1 MSVNYEALMADF
13 RVESAELL
21 ESAEARVLE
30 LERDAGGAAGVDAVF
45 RAIHTIKGNAGI
57 FELKPIIDF
66 AHEFE
71 SYLNEFRDGRRR
83 ADEQSIDFMLTAID
97 RLRILIADP
106 RAAVQSF
113 FSTPAGQAAASAPGE
128 SAAAPE
134 SESGAP
140 RLAPSSPLRI
150 PAALVR
156 TARERGRRLT
166 LVQFDAA
173 AQPAR
178 TLRDFANQIDRL
190 RTLADVELAAVH
202 AAKLPPLAGLNG
214 RRTLPYYLLLSTSGP
229 AEPHLRAA
237 GIVHGRVK
245 LVYDPTAETSA
256 AAASTQTAPA
266 PAAAPLASAPGATF
280 ASAPGAPGPAASA
293 GAPAGEDAHFRVP
306 IRLIETLLQA
316 AGEAVVARNELLQRS
331 EESGDLRILGSAR
344 RLGQLVTRLQENLMR
359 TRLQELNYVFQKIPR
374 IIRDAAQACGK
385 RVAFEAEGGH
395 VELDR
400 TLLDSISESLL
411 HLIRNAVDHGIE
423 TPAERAQAGKNETG
437 RLRISAGLEGGN
449 VTLVIEDDGRGL
461 DYDRIRARA
470 IERGLVARERADQLT
485 EGELTELIFMPG
497 FSTAERITETSG
509 RGVGMDVVRERFRAA
524 GGSIAVSSQRG
535 RGSRITALLPQTLS
549 ITVCLMVMC
558 GKERYAIPR
567 QNLVEL
573 ALLDPDRVQ
582 QVNERRMYNLRGRML
597 PLISATAL
605 LYGEE
610 CAATERYLAVV
621 RADRRSFALSLDDI
635 LNPEEAVIRPL
646 SAHLAGLE
654 LYAGGAIAGDGE
666 PTLILDPAGVARR
679 CGIEH
684 QELSESLSRGE
695 TTQPEHASREY
706 LLFTCGDT
714 TYAIDIA
721 TAPRIFPVA
730 PEDIHRSAEREVAR
744 VRDDLVPVVRL
755 DALFR
760 AGRSVGPVRN
770 LLLFAYEGGMAGLA
784 AEEALTV
791 APIGP
796 IQTQAGVPGL
806 AGRALWND
814 RLTLVVEPLA
824 AIRAALA
831 EEFAWKS

>member
-1 MSVNYEALMADF
+1 MSVNYEALLKDF

-21 ESAEARVLE
+21 ESAEARVLD
-30 LERDAGGAAGVDAVF
+30 LERSSGDSTGVDGVF

-57 FELKPIIDF
+57 FELKTIIDF
-66 AHEFE
+66 AHDFE
-71 SYLNEFRDGRRR
+71 SYLNELRDGRRSPD
-83 ADEQSIDFMLTAID
+83 AQSIDFMLTAID
-97 RLRILIADP
+97 RLRELIVDP
-106 RAAVQSF
+106 HAAV
-113 FSTPAGQAAASAPGE
+113 AGLFAAPPGPRPVSAAPASAPIPA
-128 SAAAPE
+128 SAPQA
-134 SESGAP
+134 
-140 RLAPSSPLRI
+140 PLRI
-150 PAALVR
+150 PASAVR

-173 AQPAR
+173 AQP
-178 TLRDFANQIDRL
+178 L
-190 RTLADVELAAVH
+190 RTLSDFAAQIERLRQLTDVELAAVH
-202 AAKLPPLAGLNG
+202 SEKLPPLNGLNG
-214 RRTLPYYLLLSTSGP
+214 KRTLPYYLLLSTTGP
-229 AEPHLRAA
+229 AEPFLREA
-237 GIVHGRVK
+237 GIVRARLK
-245 LVYDPTAETSA
+245 LIYDPAAESVVPTAPPASPASA
-256 AAASTQTAPA
+256 APRA
-266 PAAAPLASAPGATF
+266 AAAPLSSA
-280 ASAPGAPGPAASA
+280 APA
-293 GAPAGEDAHFRVP
+293 APAGDDAHFRVP
-306 IRLIETLLQA
+306 TRLIETLLQA

-331 EESGDLRILGSAR
+331 EELGDPSILGSAR

-374 IIRDAAQACGK
+374 IIRDAAQVCGK
-385 RVAFEAEGGH
+385 RVVFEAEGGH

-423 TPAERAQAGKNETG
+423 TPEERTRAGKSETG
-437 RLRISAGLEGGN
+437 RLRIAAALEGGN
-449 VTLVIEDDGRGL
+449 VTLAIEDDGRGL
-461 DYDRIRARA
+461 DFDRIRTRA
-470 IERGLVARERADQLT
+470 VERGLVPRERADLLS
-485 EGELTELIFMPG
+485 ESELTELIFMPG

-509 RGVGMDVVRERFRAA
+509 RGVGMDVVRECFRSA

-535 RGSRITALLPQTLS
+535 RGSRITAHLPQTLS
-549 ITVCLMVMC
+549 ITVCLMVLC
-558 GKERYAIPR
+558 GHERYAIPR

-573 ALLDPDRVQ
+573 ALLDPARVQ
-582 QVNERRMYNLRGRML
+582 RLNERRMYNLRGRML

-605 LYGEE
+605 LYGED
-610 CAATERYLAVV
+610 CAATERYLAIV

-684 QELSESLSRGE
+684 QELSAAVE
-695 TTQPEHASREY
+695 TKTHATTEQESREY
-706 LLFTCGDT
+706 LLFTYGET

-721 TAPRIFPVA
+721 AAPRIFPVA
-730 PEDIHRSAEREVAR
+730 PEEIHRSAEREVAR

-760 AGRSVGPVRN
+760 AGRSAGPVRH
-770 LLLFAYEGGMAGLA
+770 LLLFACDGGTAGIA

-791 APIGP
+791 AAIGP

-806 AGRALWND
+806 TGRALWND
-814 RLTLVVEPLA
+814 RLALVVDPVA
-824 AIRAALA
+824 AIRAGLA
-831 EEFAWKS
+831 EDFAWKS

>member
-1 MSVNYEALMADF
+1 MSVNYETLLADF

-21 ESAEARVLE
+21 EAAEARVLE
-30 LERDAGGAAGVDAVF
+30 LERDAGGAASIDGVF

-66 AHEFE
+66 AHDFE
-71 SYLNEFRDGRRR
+71 SYLNEFRDGRRS

-106 RAAVQSF
+106 RAAVESF
-113 FSTPAGQAAASAPGE
+113 FSRPSQSVADASQALPKAPQPE
-128 SAAAPE
+128 PHAAPE
-134 SESGAP
+134 ASAAP
-140 RLAPSSPLRI
+140 AAPLRI

-178 TLRDFANQIDRL
+178 TLRDFAAQLERL
-190 RTLADVELAAVH
+190 RELADVELAAVH
-202 AAKLPPLAGLNG
+202 SAKLPPLSGLNG
-214 RRTLPYYLLLSTSGP
+214 RRTLPYYLLLSTAGP
-229 AEPHLRAA
+229 AEPFLKAA
-237 GIVHGRVK
+237 GIVQGRTK
-245 LVYDPTAETSA
+245 LIYDPAAEDA
-256 AAASTQTAPA
+256 AAAPA
-266 PAAAPLASAPGATF
+266 PASAATHASASPGPAAAPVSPVPPASA
-280 ASAPGAPGPAASA
+280 APGAPA
-293 GAPAGEDAHFRVP
+293 GDDAHFRVP

-331 EESGDLRILGSAR
+331 EELGDLSILGSAR

-423 TPAERAQAGKNETG
+423 TPEERARAGKNETG
-437 RLRISAGLEGGN
+437 RLRISAALEGGN

-461 DYDRIRARA
+461 DFDRIRARA
-470 IERGLVARERADQLT
+470 IERGLVARERADLLS
-485 EGELTELIFMPG
+485 ESELTDLIFMPG

-524 GGSIAVSSQRG
+524 GGSIAVTSERG

-549 ITVCLMVMC
+549 ITVCLMVLC

-573 ALLDPDRVQ
+573 ALLDPERVQ
-582 QVNERRMYNLRGRML
+582 RVNDRRMYNLRGRML

-605 LYGEE
+605 LYGEDY
-610 CAATERYLAVV
+610 AATERYLAVV
-621 RADRRSFALSLDDI
+621 RADRRNFALSLDDI

-646 SAHLAGLE
+646 SAHLSGLE

-679 CGIEH
+679 CGIDH
-684 QELSESLSRGE
+684 QESGDSLARGE
-695 TTQPEHASREY
+695 TTASEQASREY
-706 LLFTCGDT
+706 LLFSYGET

-721 TAPRIFPVA
+721 AAPRIFPVA
-730 PEDIHRSAEREVAR
+730 PEEIHRSAGREVAR

-760 AGRSVGPVRN
+760 AGSSAGPIRH
-770 LLLFAYEGGMAGLA
+770 LLLFACDGGTAGIA

-791 APIGP
+791 AAIGP

-824 AIRAALA
+824 AIRAGLA
-831 EEFAWKS
+831 EELTWKS